1 MRGRWLFLAPVVA
14 FSCSKQR
21 GDTQLHATSIS
32 VDAQE
37 SSAPSAPLAS
47 TTGSTSTHATGWH
60 GTYKSTAGDVYVPPD
75 WKNVH
80 WTVKE
85 STAGIGEGA
94 IAFTVDGATGRAVGT
109 LEGPLGPATIEG
121 FVANGKLTATIARKD
136 STDQGFTGT
145 LVGVLGERC
154 EGTMNL
160 SPAEANAVRTVTFA
174 LAPDVALAPSR

>member
-1 MRGRWLFLAPVVA
+1 VSGSWLFLAPVVA
-14 FSCSKQR
+14 LSCSKQH
-21 GDTQLHATSIS
+21 GDTQLQATSSS
-32 VDAQE
+32 VDARE
-37 SSAPSAPLAS
+37 TSAPAAALAS
-47 TTGSTSTHATGWH
+47 TTGSTSAHATGWH
-60 GTYKSTAGDVYVPPD
+60 GTYKSTAGEVYVPPD

-85 STAGIGEGA
+85 SPAGIGEGA
-94 IAFTVDGATGRAVGT
+94 IALSVDAATGRTVGT
-109 LEGPLGPATIEG
+109 LEGPLGPATIDG

-136 STDQGFTGT
+136 PTDQGFTGT
-145 LVGVLGERC
+145 LVGVLAEHC